1 MPNDAPYGT
10 AETLQ
15 NLRPGDNVSF
25 FALNT
30 LKKLATRTVATV
42 TRFTDVAAGAELA
55 AQFDSTVNAPPYNAN
70 PEILPADVCGLP
82 PTLVKGNQDRVAV
95 AENCAGGYSRAW
107 DVELAAGQ
115 PLPASVTNNTLVQI
129 DGWDASGAVVENC
142 HFHDSNYGFR
152 WKSSGSKIIN
162 SVIGGDRI
170 EISPLQFYLEGAL
183 EVHDVLISGNTFTG
197 MVNVSE
203 PNESGCTGSKSSYAP
218 GTCSGIVAKNNTF
231 KLKALKSDDDGD
243 DDDHVLVRPWGENAL
258 RVQVAP
264 STWALTDRAHGPS
277 ITIIHYPGCGRG

>member
-30 LKKLATRTVATV
+30 LKKLATRTVATA

-55 AQFDSTVNAPPYNAN
+55 AQFDSTVNAPPYTAN
-70 PEILPADVCGLP
+70 PKVGPVDVCGLP

-95 AENCAGGYSRAW
+95 AENCAAGYSRAW

-115 PLPASVTNNTLVQI
+115 PSLPAGVTNNTLVQI

-152 WKSSGSKIIN
+152 WKSSSSEIIN
-162 SVIGGDRI
+162 SVIGGHRI

-183 EVHDVLISGNTFTG
+183 EVHDVLISGNTFTELAN
-197 MVNVSE
+197 MSV

-218 GTCSGIVAKNNTF
+218 GACSGIVAENNTF
-231 KLKALKSDDDGD
+231 KTLKSDDGFAM
-243 DDDHVLVRPWGENAL
+243 LGL
-258 RVQVAP
+258 LLLAP
-264 STWALTDRAHGPS
+264 STRTPWCHCREPIALWRQLAGEPLRPADAW
-277 ITIIHYPGCGRG
+277 